1 MAKKKPGS
9 NGCVLLFF
17 LVLCLLG
24 GLFIR
29 STPPKWVEDRG
40 TVTEIL
46 AKPGSTDVKV
56 SYTYRAQRP
65 HSRSGYTTYDDSE
78 VIPRARYP
86 MLHAGGSIPIYYD
99 ENRPYSSTVGTLE
112 SKTME
117 GSFRQYVSDNLKE
130 FAIYVLLPMILAGLG
145 LGATAKKRRSSK

>member
-65 HSRSGYTTYDDSE
+65 HSRSGYTTYADHPLLFATD
-78 VIPRARYP
+78 VVDLGP
-86 MLHAGGSIPIYYD
+86 
-99 ENRPYSSTVGTLE
+99 
-112 SKTME
+112 
-117 GSFRQYVSDNLKE
+117 VSLG
-130 FAIYVLLPMILAGLG
+130 FLG
-145 LGATAKKRRSSK
+145 LGMLITNASTLSR